1 MPQWPTEEEGFLSRM
16 STRRDGQPR
25 SLFTSLVI
33 IALLLTFFLISL
45 PLIQEG
51 ISNPVLRWTLLLMM
65 LALLAFL
72 FLRLVAPRPP
82 ARFASDVTEER
93 PRAKKPP
100 SEMARKVNTIE
111 RALAGQPFSQMLAY
125 SELKQ
130 QLEHRIM
137 VRRQLSWGEMR
148 DLLDD
153 PERVPGMM
161 KDREMAWLLTT
172 DFYSLYEFEN
182 IESPE
187 AKSAMKGFNSSF
199 KDLLS
204 KVEGF
209 K

>member
-72 FLRLVAPRPP
+72 FLRLVTPRPP
-82 ARFASDVTEER
+82 ARFAPDVMEER
-93 PRAKKPP
+93 PKTKKVPN
-100 SEMARKVNTIE
+100 EMARKVSTVE

-125 SELKQ
+125 SDLKQ
-130 QLEHRIM
+130 QMEHRIM
-137 VRRQLSWGEMR
+137 MRQHLSWGEMR

-153 PERVPGMM
+153 PERVQGMV
-161 KDREMAWLLTT
+161 KDREMTWLLTT

-182 IESPE
+182 LESPE
-187 AKSAMKGFNSSF
+187 AKSAMKGFNSGF